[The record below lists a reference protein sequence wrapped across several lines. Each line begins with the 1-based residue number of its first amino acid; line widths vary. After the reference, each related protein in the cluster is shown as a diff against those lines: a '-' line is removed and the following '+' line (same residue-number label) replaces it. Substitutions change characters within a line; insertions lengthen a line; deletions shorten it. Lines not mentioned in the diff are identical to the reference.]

1 MAGLARLKIG
11 TMRDTAESPQT
22 ALPKTLNHNAFVL
35 GVFFL
40 GLGFSTL
47 FMEAQPLRHNVLF
60 ILLQG
65 LSFAAGSVC
74 IWAWLRI
81 LFRPRPRG

>member
-1 MAGLARLKIG
+1 MS
-11 TMRDTAESPQT
+11 DTAQAPQT

-40 GLGFSTL
+40 FVGFSTL
-47 FMEAQPLRHNVLF
+47 FIDAQQLRQNALF

-65 LSFAAGSVC
+65 LSFAAGGTFLC
-74 IWAWLRI
+74 AWLRYI
-81 LFRPRPRG
+81 RRPSSRT

>member
-1 MAGLARLKIG
+1 MS
-11 TMRDTAESPQT
+11 DTAQAPQT

-40 GLGFSTL
+40 FVGFSTFL
-47 FMEAQPLRHNVLF
+47 IDAQQLRQNALF

-65 LSFAAGSVC
+65 LSFAAGGTFIC
-74 IWAWLRI
+74 AWLRYI
-81 LFRPRPRG
+81 RRPRSRT

>member
-1 MAGLARLKIG
+1 MS
-11 TMRDTAESPQT
+11 DTAQAPQT

-40 GLGFSTL
+40 FVGFSTL
-47 FMEAQPLRHNVLF
+47 FIDAQQLRQNALF

-65 LSFAAGSVC
+65 LSFAAGGTFLC
-74 IWAWLRI
+74 AWLRYI
-81 LFRPRPRG
+81 RRPHSRT

>member
-1 MAGLARLKIG
+1 MS
-11 TMRDTAESPQT
+11 DTAQDPQT

-40 GLGFSTL
+40 FVGFSTL
-47 FMEAQPLRHNVLF
+47 FIDAQQLRQNALF

-65 LSFAAGSVC
+65 LSFAAGGTFIC
-74 IWAWLRI
+74 AWLRYI
-81 LFRPRPRG
+81 RRPRSRT

>member
-1 MAGLARLKIG
+1 MS
-11 TMRDTAESPQT
+11 DTAQAPQT

-40 GLGFSTL
+40 FVGFSTL
-47 FMEAQPLRHNVLF
+47 FIDAQQLRQNALF

-65 LSFAAGSVC
+65 LSFAAGGTFLC
-74 IWAWLRI
+74 AWLRYI
-81 LFRPRPRG
+81 RRPRSRT

>member
-1 MAGLARLKIG
+1 MS
-11 TMRDTAESPQT
+11 DTAQSPQT

-40 GLGFSTL
+40 FVGFATL
-47 FMEAQPLRHNVLF
+47 FIDAQQLRQNALF

-65 LSFAAGSVC
+65 LSFAAGGTFIC
-74 IWAWLRI
+74 AWLRYI
-81 LFRPRPRG
+81 RRPRSRT

>member
-1 MAGLARLKIG
+1 MSY
-11 TMRDTAESPQT
+11 TAQAPQT

-40 GLGFSTL
+40 FVGFSTL
-47 FMEAQPLRHNVLF
+47 FIDAQQLRQNALF

-65 LSFAAGSVC
+65 LSFAAGGTFLC
-74 IWAWLRI
+74 AWLRYI
-81 LFRPRPRG
+81 RRPRSRT

>member
-1 MAGLARLKIG
+1 MSDSAHP
-11 TMRDTAESPQT
+11 PQT

-40 GLGFSTL
+40 FVGFSTL
-47 FMEAQPLRHNVLF
+47 FIDAQQLRQNALF

-65 LSFAAGSVC
+65 LSFAAGGTFIS
-74 IWAWLRI
+74 AWLRY
-81 LFRPRPRG
+81 LCLPRTRT

>member
-1 MAGLARLKIG
+1 MS
-11 TMRDTAESPQT
+11 DTARDPQT

-40 GLGFSTL
+40 FVGFSTL
-47 FMEAQPLRHNVLF
+47 FIDAQQLRQNALF

-65 LSFAAGSVC
+65 LSFAAGGTFIC
-74 IWAWLRI
+74 AWLRYI
-81 LFRPRPRG
+81 RRPRSRT

>member
-1 MAGLARLKIG
+1 MS
-11 TMRDTAESPQT
+11 DTAQAPQT

-40 GLGFSTL
+40 FVGFSTL
-47 FMEAQPLRHNVLF
+47 FIDAQQLRHNALF

-65 LSFAAGSVC
+65 LSFAAGGTFLC
-74 IWAWLRI
+74 AWLRYI
-81 LFRPRPRG
+81 RRPRTRT

>member
-1 MAGLARLKIG
+1 MSDSAHP
-11 TMRDTAESPQT
+11 PQT

-40 GLGFSTL
+40 FVGFSTL
-47 FMEAQPLRHNVLF
+47 FIDAQQLRQNALL

-65 LSFAAGSVC
+65 LSFAAGGTFIC
-74 IWAWLRI
+74 AWLRYI
-81 LFRPRPRG
+81 RRPRSRT

>member
-1 MAGLARLKIG
+1 MIDSAHP
-11 TMRDTAESPQT
+11 PQT

-40 GLGFSTL
+40 FVGFSTL
-47 FMEAQPLRHNVLF
+47 FIDAQQLRQNALF

-65 LSFAAGSVC
+65 LSFAAGGTFLC
-74 IWAWLRI
+74 AWLRYI
-81 LFRPRPRG
+81 RRPRSRT